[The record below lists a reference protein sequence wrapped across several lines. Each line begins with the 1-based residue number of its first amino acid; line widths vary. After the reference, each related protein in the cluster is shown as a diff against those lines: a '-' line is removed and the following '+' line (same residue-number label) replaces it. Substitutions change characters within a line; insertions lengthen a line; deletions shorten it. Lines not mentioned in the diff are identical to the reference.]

1 MQRASEQ
8 ERVALFSRPEGI
20 ELPWWK
26 RLMDILCALIVLPFL
41 ALATLAMTLVTK
53 LLSPGPVFFHQERV
67 GYRGNRFRIF
77 KFRTMHVN
85 HDAKQHDAYVK
96 SLVDSNAP
104 MEKPDKHLAKSLIP
118 GGRVLRACGLDE
130 LPQIINILRGE
141 MTVVGPRP
149 CLPAEY
155 DLYQSWQR
163 ERFDTVPGVTGL
175 WQVSGKNRTTF
186 EEMVRL
192 DVEYVRRKSLWLD
205 VKIVVLTV
213 PALVTQI
220 SDSRLNPSS
229 KTISRQTEVPF
240 PKARDREPIKSR

>member
-1 MQRASEQ
+1 MQRTREQ
-8 ERVALFSRPEGI
+8 DRVAIFSRPEGI
-20 ELPWWK
+20 ELPLWK
-26 RLMDILCALIVLPFL
+26 RLIDVACAIIVLPFL
-41 ALATLAMTLVTK
+41 AVAALVMTIVMK
-53 LLSPGPVFFHQERV
+53 FLSPGPVFFHQERV

-85 HDAKQHDAYVK
+85 HDAKQHDAYVR
-96 SLVDSNAP
+96 SLVDTNAP
-104 MEKPDKHLAKSLIP
+104 MAKPDKHLAKSLIP
-118 GGRVLRACGLDE
+118 GGRILRASGLDE

-192 DVEYVRRKSLWLD
+192 DVEYVQRRSFWLD
-205 VKIVVLTV
+205 VRILILTL

-220 SDSRLNPSS
+220 NDSRLKPAA

-240 PKARDREPIKSR
+240 PKERNREPLRSR